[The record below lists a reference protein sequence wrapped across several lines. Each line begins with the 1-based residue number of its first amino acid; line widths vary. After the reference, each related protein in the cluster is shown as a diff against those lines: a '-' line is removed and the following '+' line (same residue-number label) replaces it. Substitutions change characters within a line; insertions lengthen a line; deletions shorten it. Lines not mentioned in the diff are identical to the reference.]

1 VRRRL
6 LALAA
11 LMAIRAT
18 GSFQLQA
25 VASAAPALL
34 VALGLSYAELGM
46 LMGAFMV
53 SGVFVAVP
61 AGLLARRI
69 GDRPVLYGGLALMAV
84 GGALAGIA
92 NSFMLVLLARVIS
105 GVGGVAVLMLVIKMV
120 TDRFSGA
127 MLSTATS
134 MEIDSWPAGM
144 AASLVVMG
152 PLAASGADGWRWAFA
167 LSGLPALLALAL
179 VPMTGEPHEAV
190 HPRTAAA
197 AALPAPGWRMVAAAS
212 LCWALLNAGIAVM
225 AGFLPDYL
233 IATGMADAPAANFAS
248 LASWAFAAAT
258 PFGGLVAD
266 RWVGRRL
273 AVIGGAVITGLLFA
287 AVVGS
292 GGNGVVVLLLGASFA
307 LSPGALTAQ
316 VGEAT
321 PPAFRA
327 SVFGWYSGGSYL
339 ALAIAPWVAGWLR
352 DATASAAAPMWF
364 GAVLMLAMWPAYLWF
379 RRSVMR

>member
-1 VRRRL
+1 MRQRL
-6 LALAA
+6 FALLA

-53 SGVFVAVP
+53 SGIFVAVP

-92 NSFMLVLLARVIS
+92 NGFMLVLLARVIS

-134 MEIDSWPAGM
+134 MVIVSWPAGM

-179 VPMTGEPHEAV
+179 VPMTGQPHEAA
-190 HPRTAAA
+190 HAMTSAAA
-197 AALPAPGWRMVAAAS
+197 ARAAPGWQMIASSS
-212 LCWALLNAGIAVM
+212 LCWSLLNAGIAVM

-233 IATGMADAPAANFAS
+233 ISTGMADAPAANFAS

-266 RWVGRRL
+266 RWIGRPA

-287 AVVGS
+287 AVVAS
-292 GGNGVVVLLLGASFA
+292 GGNGVVVILLGASFA

-339 ALAIAPWVAGWLR
+339 GLAIAPWMAGALR
-352 DATASAAAPMWF
+352 DATGSAAPLLF
-364 GAVLMLAMWPAYLWF
+364 GGVLMLAMWPAYLWF
-379 RRSVMR
+379 RRSVAR

>member
-1 VRRRL
+1 MRHRL

-11 LMAIRAT
+11 LMLIRAT

-25 VASAAPALL
+25 VASVAPALL

-46 LMGAFMV
+46 LTGAFMV
-53 SGVFVAVP
+53 SGIFVAVP
-61 AGLLARRI
+61 AGLLAQRI
-69 GDRPVLYGGLALMAV
+69 GDRPVLYGGLALMAA
-84 GGALAGIA
+84 GGVLAGISNGFA
-92 NSFMLVLLARVIS
+92 VVLLARVLS

-134 MEIDSWPAGM
+134 MVIVSWPAGM
-144 AASLVVMG
+144 AASLVVMA
-152 PLAASGADGWRWAFA
+152 PLSAGGGEGWRWAML
-167 LSGLPALLALAL
+167 LSGLPALLAVGL
-179 VPMTGEPHEAV
+179 VPLTGLA
-190 HPRTAAA
+190 HPAAHPAMAAA
-197 AALPAPGWRMVAAAS
+197 ARPAPGWRMVAAAS
-212 LCWALLNAGIAVM
+212 LAWSLLNAGIAVM
-225 AGFLPDYL
+225 ALFLPDYL
-233 IATGMADAPAANFAS
+233 ISRGMADAPAARFAS

-266 RWVGRRL
+266 RLVGRPA
-273 AVIGGAVITGLLFA
+273 AVIGGAVATALLFV
-287 AVVGS
+287 AVVAS

-321 PPAFRA
+321 PPAHRA

-339 ALAIAPWVAGWLR
+339 GLAIAPWIAGALR
-352 DATASAAAPMWF
+352 DASGSAAAPLLF
-364 GAVLMLAMWPAYLWF
+364 GAALMLALWPAYLWF
-379 RRSVMR
+379 RRAAAI